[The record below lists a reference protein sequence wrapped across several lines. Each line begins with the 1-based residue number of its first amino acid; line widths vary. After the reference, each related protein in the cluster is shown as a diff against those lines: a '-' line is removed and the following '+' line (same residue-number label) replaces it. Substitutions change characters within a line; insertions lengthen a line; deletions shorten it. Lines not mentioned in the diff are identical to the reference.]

1 MRPQKLL
8 KIGIRAAVL
17 TILISSLIYFSYY
30 YTSYNFIV
38 FLEYAFIFL
47 AGAASFIILLRIL
60 NHVKK
65 HKRYRTPLLVTSAF
79 LVVSF
84 IVALVFFRRLTHLL
98 DTMRI
103 KFVSESRYVL
113 TDIKITGCQKKQ
125 LNDIAPKGNE
135 TVWIT
140 ISRDCSINV
149 SYNENGVAKNEVISA
164 YVTKSMGQQL
174 TYKMGDIK

>member
-30 YTSYNFIV
+30 FTSYTFIV

-47 AGAASFIILLRIL
+47 AGAACFIITLRIL

-65 HKRYRTPLLVTSAF
+65 HKRYRRPLLLTSAF
-79 LVVSF
+79 VVVSV
-84 IVALVFFRRLTHLL
+84 IIALFFFRKVTHLL

-103 KFVSESRYVL
+103 RFVNESRYTL

-125 LNDIAPKGNE
+125 LNDMAPKGKE

-140 ISRDCSINV
+140 ISRDCAINV
-149 SYNENGVAKNEVISA
+149 SYNENGVVKNEVISA

-174 TYKMGDIK
+174 TYKMGQLR